1 MDNKVVEIVNLVV
14 VTVNRRRV
22 TEEAAMAEAAGA
34 AAEEA
39 AGAAAAGAGR
49 PATAGAAGVA
59 AEGVAAADTAAAGT
73 AEPVGGVAETPGF
86 ELPLRLLL
94 AFRVLIDELHA
105 ELARRGHPDMR
116 PMHGFVFQA
125 IGPGGTT
132 AAELGRR
139 LGISKQAAG
148 KTIDTLEQLGY
159 TERGP
164 DPGDAR
170 RKVVRLTDRA
180 IDALALSARIFDDLR
195 ARWAEILGTERLRA
209 LEADLRLVTPL
220 DPWRLDVPGWFGGQ

>member
-1 MDNKVVEIVNLVV
+1 
-14 VTVNRRRV
+14 
-22 TEEAAMAEAAGA
+22 MAEAAGA
-34 AAEEA
+34 AAGEA
-39 AGAAAAGAGR
+39 AGAAAAGAER
-49 PATAGAAGVA
+49 AATARAAVAAG
-59 AEGVAAADTAAAGT
+59 
-73 AEPVGGVAETPGF
+73 ETPGF

-159 TERGP
+159 LQRGP
-164 DPGDAR
+164 DPADAR

-209 LEADLRLVTPL
+209 LEADLRRVTPR
-220 DPWRLDVPGWFGGQ
+220 DPWRLDVPGWFGGK